1 MIISLDCPL
10 VISGR
15 CILAK
20 DSYIESHGSTLC
32 NLDKRLHWNVYHYY
46 ARFCKRDVIQSI
58 FNIVLNVRAKV
69 WDGMSTYFIN
79 KRPV

>member
-32 NLDKRLHWNVYHYY
+32 NLDKRDRLLKACIGTCIITMH
-46 ARFCKRDVIQSI
+46 DS
-58 FNIVLNVRAKV
+58 AKE
-69 WDGMSTYFIN
+69 M
-79 KRPV
+79 